1 MSQKQNHR
9 FLLTIIWVVF
19 VLANPVFA
27 QKSFDELEN
36 LPLFSNEN
44 EIVNGE
50 QWIYQKRYAGH
61 PFWKDDIWYN
71 GYVNYK
77 GERFDDVS
85 MRYDIHTNNI
95 IILKKLANE
104 TRAYKLNKHYL
115 NSFALFDTKLNNT
128 VVFQYGHLTDSI
140 NKEIYFNA
148 YNGEFG
154 YYILYRKVINN
165 RVSETYAGEFI
176 EAPILYAHIHGQ
188 LIEFKTQA
196 DLLKLFGNRK
206 PEIKKFIRQNRIKYR
221 KKNPEVLIPV
231 FQHYDVLTNTTH
243 Q

>member
-1 MSQKQNHR
+1 MSQKQYHR

-27 QKSFDELEN
+27 QQSFEEIEK

-44 EIVNGE
+44 EIANGE
-50 QWIYQKRYAGH
+50 QWMYQKKYEGH

-71 GYVNYK
+71 GYIIFK

-85 MRYDIHTNNI
+85 MRYDVHTENI
-95 IILKKLANE
+95 VILKKLANE
-104 TRAYKLNKHYL
+104 TRAYTLNKNYL
-115 NSFALFDTKLNNT
+115 ESFALYDTKSNNT

-148 YNGEFG
+148 YNGVHG
-154 YYILYRKVINN
+154 YYIIYRKAVNN
-165 RVSETYAGEFI
+165 RVSERYTGEFI
-176 EAPILYAHIHGQ
+176 EAPKLLAHIDGQ

-196 DLLKLFGNRK
+196 DLLKLFGSRK
-206 PEIKKFIRQNRIKYR
+206 TEIKKFIRQNRIKY
-221 KKNPEVLIPV
+221 KKQSPEVLIPV
-231 FQHYDVLTNTTH
+231 FQHYDFITTSH
-243 Q
+243 